1 MSRHKLNPL
10 YKDAFQSAENKVRK
24 LYSYEN
30 SQNLPSQVFGFSQPE
45 QVQKIIKI
53 DPTGQTSVVESD
65 TRTHIG
71 ISRRLLRI
79 VKPTQFLVLS
89 KKLTIS
95 GLRPENNLIRLCEIF
110 PLTGRNDCPWIR
122 N

>member
-53 DPTGQTSVVESD
+53 DPTGQ
-65 TRTHIG
+65 R
-71 ISRRLLRI
+71 ISKFTFCNPNCQHNHQHDYGFNYNKSFKDPLEE
-79 VKPTQFLVLS
+79 
-89 KKLTIS
+89 
-95 GLRPENNLIRLCEIF
+95 RP
-110 PLTGRNDCPWIR
+110 G
-122 N
+122 